1 MGLIVPKLYS
11 WLFLIHYNL
20 SVTPKIVFIVILVF
34 IMLLAQSTLLPSQAT
49 LVLTFLT
56 SLELALYFNQLFF
69 DLKCVNV
76 WKTCLWKQIDIF
88 RDIRKDYLFLLFWS
102 FMSHTQKNFINSVT
116 RKKCFWIQYWYIYL
130 NSIMISIISYN
141 LRILF
146 AWSCYMLRASFCIS
160 Q

>member
-56 SLELALYFNQLFF
+56 SLELALYSNQLFF

-88 RDIRKDYLFLLFWS
+88 RDIKTIYFCCPGHSWVIPKRMVSKMFS
-102 FMSHTQKNFINSVT
+102 N
-116 RKKCFWIQYWYIYL
+116 KKKMFWIQYWYIYL

-146 AWSCYMLRASFCIS
+146 AWSCYMLRTSFCIS